1 MRIDVM
7 LLTSQRDRGPA
18 VPPEIKS
25 VLSSGWRFTFV
36 RWNLR
41 GTGGLGKRKS
51 DIVRDGERD
60 VIAVA
65 PGESW

>member
-18 VPPEIKS
+18 VPPEIES

-51 DIVRDGERD
+51 DIVRDK
-60 VIAVA
+60 
-65 PGESW
+65 